1 MRTKIFQLLTC
12 LFALVFC
19 NQSVQAQFARFV
31 ESGVIEFEK
40 RVNMYA
46 KIEDRV
52 GENSFMEQAFEQYKR
67 ANPQFKAFKYNLAF
81 SETKT
86 RFWPQDNQEA
96 TSGGFFG
103 NDPRSEE
110 HTSELQSL
118 LRISYTVLCLKNTTI

>member
-52 GENSFMEQAFEQYKR
+52 GENSFMEQAF
-67 ANPQFKAFKYNLAF
+67 
-81 SETKT
+81 
-86 RFWPQDNQEA
+86 
-96 TSGGFFG
+96 
-103 NDPRSEE
+103 RSEE

-118 LRISYTVLCLKNTTI
+118 MRISYAVLCLKKKKETKHNMQPNTIKIDDPQTPQH